1 MREITIYQMKGDKF
15 LVAETGK
22 GIQTITGSHILKHLL
37 EQLGHTGK
45 DYKNTRKILNV
56 KGNTTILSFKGA

>member
-1 MREITIYQMKGDKF
+1 MREITIYQMNGDKF
-15 LVAETGK
+15 LVSEAGR

-37 EQLGHTGK
+37 NNAGHTGK

-56 KGNTTILSFKGA
+56 KGNTTVMVFNK

>member
-1 MREITIYQMKGDKF
+1 MREITIYQMNGDKF
-15 LVAETGK
+15 LVSESGK

-37 EQLGHTGK
+37 NNAGHTGK

-56 KGNTTILSFKGA
+56 KGNTTVMVFNK

>member
-15 LVAETGK
+15 LVSESGR
-22 GIQTITGSHILKHLL
+22 GIQTFSGHILKHYL
-37 EQLGHTGK
+37 EEAGHKGR

-56 KGNTTILSFKGA
+56 KGNTTVLTFKGA

>member
-1 MREITIYQMKGDKF
+1 MREITIYQMNGDKF
-15 LVAETGK
+15 LVSESGR

-37 EQLGHTGK
+37 NNAGHTGK

-56 KGNTTILSFKGA
+56 KGNTTVMVFNK